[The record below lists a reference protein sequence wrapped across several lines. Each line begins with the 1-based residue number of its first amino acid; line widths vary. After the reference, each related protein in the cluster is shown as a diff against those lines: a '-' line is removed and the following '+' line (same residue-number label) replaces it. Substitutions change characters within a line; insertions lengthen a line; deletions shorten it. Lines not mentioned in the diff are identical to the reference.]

1 MVALAGILAA
11 SACGTGGS
19 DRPRTL
25 PPVSTTPA
33 AAATS
38 AGATD
43 DEAAAL
49 AAATAVVRQYF
60 TLLNAETTTSVAQ
73 QLAALMTRSCA
84 CRKVAQS
91 TREVALAGNHYF
103 GKTKVTDLSAALN
116 SPSEAQI
123 LVQYDFTRSGIARRS
138 GQVVSTLPGR
148 RGALMSI
155 RIQRDSENWLISEL
169 LYVRDGELR

>member
-25 PPVSTTPA
+25 PPISTTPA

-43 DEAAAL
+43 DESATL

-60 TLLNAETTTSVAQ
+60 RLLNAETSIQNARQLVAITG
-73 QLAALMTRSCA
+73 AECDCRRVARS
-84 CRKVAQS
+84 
-91 TREVALAGNHYF
+91 TLEVARQHQHYF
-103 GKTKVTDLSAALN
+103 GDGRVKSYT
-116 SPSEAQI
+116 PSQI
-123 LVQYDFTRSGIARRS
+123 SD
-138 GQVVSTLPGR
+138 GQVEVLVEYDYSDGGIRTDSGEVIERVAGR
-148 RGALMSI
+148 TGALLDFEVSW
-155 RIQRDSENWLISEL
+155 RGTDWLITQVVV
-169 LYVRDGELR
+169 VREGKR